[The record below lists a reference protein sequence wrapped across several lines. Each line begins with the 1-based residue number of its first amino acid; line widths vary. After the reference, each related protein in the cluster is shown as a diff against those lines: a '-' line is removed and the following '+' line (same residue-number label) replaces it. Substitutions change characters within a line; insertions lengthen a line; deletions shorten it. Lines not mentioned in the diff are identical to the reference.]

1 VTAAPLLFLDA
12 FLAPLEV
19 ALNRADVTD
28 LYINQPGEL
37 WLETAAGIERL
48 EEPRLD
54 DAALWRLARQIAA
67 ASDQGI
73 SREHPL
79 LAATLPS
86 GARVQICAPPATRG
100 HVMVAIRKHVVPDLT
115 LTDYLAA
122 DAFARVGEDAVNQRT
137 INAALQ
143 KQLAAGDYAGFL
155 SRAVKACKSI
165 LISGGTS
172 TGKTTLLNALLKAA
186 PQDERIVIIEDTAE
200 VQLTHPNAAGLIAV
214 RGRLG
219 EASVS
224 AADLLE
230 AALRMRPDRI
240 IMGEIRGVEALSFL
254 RAVNTGHPGSITTIH
269 ASSADGA
276 VEQLAMIACQ
286 SGADIRRDEM
296 IRYIRSVVDVII
308 QVGVSNR
315 SRLIT
320 DIQFSGGAVACI
332 NSTAV

>member
-1 VTAAPLLFLDA
+1 MKTAPLLFLDA
-12 FLAPLEV
+12 FLAPLES
-19 ALNRADVTD
+19 ALSRTDVTD
-28 LYINQPGEL
+28 LYINRPGEL
-37 WLETAAGIERL
+37 WLETAAGIERHD
-48 EEPRLD
+48 EPMLD
-54 DAALWRLARQIAA
+54 DAALWRLSRQIAA

-100 HVMVAIRKHVVPDLT
+100 PVMLAIRKHIVPDLT
-115 LTDYLAA
+115 IADYLAS
-122 DAFARVGEDAVNQRT
+122 DAFARVGEEAATQQA
-137 INAALQ
+137 INAALSE
-143 KQLAAGDYAGFL
+143 QLAAGDYAGFL
-155 SRAVKACKSI
+155 SNAVKKRKSI

-172 TGKTTLLNALLKAA
+172 TGKTTLLNALLKEA
-186 PQDERIVIIEDTAE
+186 PDDERLIVIEDTAE
-200 VQLTHPNAAGLIAV
+200 VQLTHPNSAGLIAV

-296 IRYIRSVVDVII
+296 IRYIRSVIDVII

-315 SRLIT
+315 SRLISE
-320 DIQFSGGAVACI
+320 IQFPVGK
-332 NSTAV
+332 